1 MPPARS
7 AAADPRPGAESGAK
21 AAAGGPTNA
30 RTMVFDGDAP
40 PPPPVG
46 PVQAKAVAAI
56 QPGALLGRFEVTRRL
71 GGGGMGEVFLARD
84 PDLDRQVAIKV
95 LSGPAAVDPDSR
107 VRFLLEGRAA
117 GRVSHPNIV
126 TVHEVGPARLSD
138 SVDVSRDAL
147 GDSADGAPRADGAPS
162 GGPAPEP
169 DGPVYLVMDY
179 ASDGSVEELLREG
192 PLTVERATAVLADAA
207 AGLAAAHAAGL
218 VHRDVKP
225 ANLMLEGGGPWGG
238 GCVKV
243 MDFGLARRIDDQFD
257 PGADSHPDVP
267 AAAGESA
274 SVPAEASASS
284 SVSTSAEEGG
294 DAPRRSR
301 RRVVGT
307 PHFMSPEQCRGGAVD
322 ARGDIYSLGA
332 TYYALLAGRPPFA
345 AKPGAPVRPVAAV
358 LAAHKR
364 SEPPPVH
371 ELEHLAAV
379 PPACTRLIVR
389 AMAKDPADRYPNAPA
404 LRADALALLN
414 ALRRH
419 AGAPDGEGLRNFV
432 LPSERPGDPAPET
445 ASGTAPGTAGET
457 PAVGTHDPAA
467 DTPAAG
473 TPIGSGDFAV
483 VGDSGAWAPDPPPA
497 GWGPPPGLRRE
508 VFSLGEGEVTF
519 SYPTALKGAAL
530 SGEETDRLRAWLNLM
545 RVKVLALAET
555 RPPA

>member
-1 MPPARS
+1 MPPAR
-7 AAADPRPGAESGAK
+7 AAAAPADLGPEAGADPGADSGAD
-21 AAAGGPTNA
+21 GPPDA

-117 GRVSHPNIV
+117 GRVAHPNIV

-138 SVDVSRDAL
+138 SIDLPRDSL
-147 GDSADGAPRADGAPS
+147 ADGADGGAT
-162 GGPAPEP
+162 GGPPPEP
-169 DGPVYLVMDY
+169 DGPAYLVMDY

-243 MDFGLARRIDDQFD
+243 MDFGLARRIDDQLD

-267 AAAGESA
+267 APPTARAGDDDE
-274 SVPAEASASS
+274 
-284 SVSTSAEEGG
+284 
-294 DAPRRSR
+294 APRRAR

-307 PHFMSPEQCRGGAVD
+307 PHFMSPEQCRGGPVD

-345 AKPGAPVRPVAAV
+345 AKPGAPVRPVTAV

-364 SEPPPVH
+364 SDPPPIH
-371 ELEHLAAV
+371 EFGHLPAAV

-389 AMAKDPADRYPNAPA
+389 AMAKDPADRYPDAAA
-404 LRADALALLN
+404 LRVDALALLD
-414 ALRRH
+414 ALRRR
-419 AGAPDGEGLRNFV
+419 AEAPDGEGLQDFV
-432 LPSERPGDPAPET
+432 LPSERPGDR
-445 ASGTAPGTAGET
+445 ASGTKDGKSAA
-457 PAVGTHDPAA
+457 GTHDPAA

-473 TPIGSGDFAV
+473 TPIGSGDSAV
-483 VGDSGAWAPDPPPA
+483 VGDSGAWVPDPPPA

-519 SYPTALKGAAL
+519 SYPTALKGATL
-530 SGEETDRLRAWLNLM
+530 SAEETDRLRAWLNLM

-555 RPPA
+555 RPPE